1 MDYINKKDLDFK
13 EQGADFST
21 ALDTHGIAVGIT
33 QDKIDKFNTKKTAF
47 FNALDGHLDAQQA
60 ALAATQLK
68 NDTRA
73 DFEKYFR
80 ELSLFIQNNPDSTNL
95 IIQEF
100 GLPVYDT
107 TPTPIDPVKVDDL
120 KAEGLQSGTIKL
132 NWKKASNKPGTL
144 YVIERKQKD
153 DPAYSY
159 VDTCT
164 ATKYEHKGQTPG
176 VFALYRIVA
185 KRGSKLSEPSD
196 EVAVYG
202 AEV

>member
-1 MDYINKKDLDFK
+1 MAYVKKKDLDFR
-13 EQGADFST
+13 EQGDDFYKALNTHGVALNITPERIADFNTKKDAFST
-21 ALDTHGIAVGIT
+21 ALTD
-33 QDKIDKFNTKKTAF
+33 
-47 FNALDGHLDAQQA
+47 HLDAQQK
-60 ALAATQLK
+60 ALTATQLK
-68 NDTRA
+68 DDTRTE
-73 DFEKYFR
+73 FEKDFR
-80 ELSLFIQNNPDSTNL
+80 ELAMFIQRHPDSTNL
-95 IIQEF
+95 IIQDF

-107 TPTPIDPVKVDDL
+107 TPSPIDPVKVDDL

-132 NWKKASNKPGTL
+132 NWKKAGNKPGTL

-153 DPAYSY
+153 EPAYAY

-202 AEV
+202 QEG